1 MANHKYSQL
10 LTNAGTGLTIET
22 KVQRTIETI
31 YLNTLEPMKFSQ
43 ATVAVSP
50 LKDFWPL
57 PNAS

>member
-1 MANHKYSQL
+1 MSMANHKYSQS

-22 KVQRTIETI
+22 KVQRTIQTI

-50 LKDFWPL
+50 LKDF
-57 PNAS
+57 